1 MDAPLLP
8 QHLRAVAYW
17 MGGAVVVEN
26 MRGTAPHAMN
36 QRDCHGTATANAP
49 GLPSQL
55 PVLNRP
61 RDPHCRARP
70 LPDTDLP

>member
-8 QHLRAVAYW
+8 QHPHAVAYW
-17 MGGAVVVEN
+17 MGGAVVSN
-26 MRGTAPHAMN
+26 MRGTALHAMN
-36 QRDCHGTATANAP
+36 QRDCHGTGTTNAP

-61 RDPHCRARP
+61 RDPHCCARS
-70 LPDTDLP
+70 LPHTDLQ